1 MWHQA
6 HFCSCYLYPSTC
18 SMNKN
23 EQLTVSKFCPQEPCC
38 FLLPHSHTI
47 SQFLYKEGKR
57 QLPSDNS
64 ILYCH
69 HQQCNEFRLKIESY
83 WVFHEGIQFTFD
95 QKKVSDFE
103 RYCKSTYIQ
112 VLQSTHMHLKQKLLS
127 KEIRKFRD
135 SFRAQSYTFLM
146 EDLCQD
152 INRVSSLSRFLNG
165 RFH

>member
-1 MWHQA
+1 MVPTNRHTENKP
-6 HFCSCYLYPSTC
+6 LYPSTC

-23 EQLTVSKFCPQEPCC
+23 EQLTLSKCPQEPCC

-83 WVFHEGIQFTFD
+83 WIFHEGIQFTFD

-127 KEIRKFRD
+127 KAIRKFRSRQFQGPIIYFFD
-135 SFRAQSYTFLM
+135 GR
-146 EDLCQD
+146 
-152 INRVSSLSRFLNG
+152 SLSRHKQSF
-165 RFH
+165 FIKQIP